1 MVAKASISRIVFP
14 LIECKLNSALP
25 CSFHSRASLVA
36 KSLMSKEVDM
46 TEDEK
51 KEVLSSDEK
60 GAAKSTLGGA
70 VAGAVVGTVVGTP
83 VVGTLIGAVSGAV
96 VAWPFLSRDWF
107 PHGTGEPWLSPVA
120 GALHFLSHLSPRCCR
135 ALVA

>member
-96 VAWPFLSRDWF
+96 MAARKRRSKPTKRR
-107 PHGTGEPWLSPVA
+107 TKAKTSPEKK
-120 GALHFLSHLSPRCCR
+120 R
-135 ALVA
+135 APAKAAAKKS

>member
-1 MVAKASISRIVFP
+1 
-14 LIECKLNSALP
+14 
-25 CSFHSRASLVA
+25 
-36 KSLMSKEVDM
+36 M

-83 VVGTLIGAVSGAV
+83 VVGTLIDAVS
-96 VAWPFLSRDWF
+96 
-107 PHGTGEPWLSPVA
+107 
-120 GALHFLSHLSPRCCR
+120 
-135 ALVA
+135 